1 MTHNNV
7 CHRLFFCDSRRTII
21 FSYRGRICITDPKKR
36 VFAEIDSGK
45 ESKFFAEG
53 YRWSDVKVFNE
64 RYSNDNR
71 LKLNDLPSLNYSRN
85 MISVV
90 LSCTS
95 RHSVWSAVECCL
107 GQQVNFIDAKVAALR
122 ERKYIEIF
130 TWLWITDCRLTCFLK

>member
-53 YRWSDVKVFNE
+53 YRWPDVKVFNE

-85 MISVV
+85 ILDKRCFILYVSALGLVCSRMLLRATSEFY
-90 LSCTS
+90 SCES
-95 RHSVWSAVECCL
+95 CRFKREEIYW
-107 GQQVNFIDAKVAALR
+107 NFHLIMDHGL
-122 ERKYIEIF
+122 
-130 TWLWITDCRLTCFLK
+130 